1 LAYANLD
8 YALTALNGARQVFRP
23 EFYPVHYEH
32 QARRVNVRY
41 TCRGGSPTSDI
52 NRVCYDTERAA
63 KAVNEALLADP
74 SLHLALDHE
83 DRWVIVRSM
92 A

>member
-1 LAYANLD
+1 MAYANLE

-23 EFYPVHYEH
+23 EFYPVHYDRE
-32 QARRVNVRY
+32 ARAFRVRY
-41 TCRGGSPTSDI
+41 TCRGGSPTGDI
-52 NRVCYDTERAA
+52 NRVCRDTERAA
-63 KAVNEALLADP
+63 VTVNAALRADT

-83 DRWVIVRSM
+83 DRWVLVRSM